1 MKNSFHK
8 VTFNL
13 ISELKLLNH
22 LQILYKKVRK
32 LSLSPRPRPPKPFS
46 AKAGRSATVQL
57 LITEQNLTSG
67 LQRTKSAFCL
77 LTIFWCSSH

>member
-32 LSLSPRPRPPKPFS
+32 LSLSPRKCP
-46 AKAGRSATVQL
+46 AKRDFL
-57 LITEQNLTSG
+57 RYDFLHLYY
-67 LQRTKSAFCL
+67 RKFC
-77 LTIFWCSSH
+77 